1 MHMYRELSEPPQVLP
16 TVGVHDDDASAKKS
30 AGMQKHFRHLVNETA
45 SKQRFLRSLHR
56 SSSSAKEP
64 SGSLPPS
71 VKEESGL
78 KEEELAISGSLPP
91 SIKEEPGSQEEE
103 VAFSDQ
109 PGIRQEPSVKGMSSI
124 KQDSSNS
131 TGPGTK
137 QEAGAFNCDEAM
149 AAQQQAGSEAAGD
162 LAVSAGLPE
171 SLGEELGD
179 AACLKV
185 DPDSLMQDAL
195 ADPPSLSVPPLTSD
209 SQAETVVRRGSA
221 NAESPQRGGQG
232 QYQSVV
238 NEFLSILGGGI
249 SADTARTHVT
259 KARGNLAVAI
269 NSFYDNAP
277 VKVEE
282 SGLPGRS
289 AETAQAS
296 SSETST
302 QSIGQGADAG
312 AVKGIQKQADQ
323 PQAGKQKSKGKKRSV
338 PAPSEGTGDGP
349 SKKAKQ
355 SDAAQRSIAVFFGGQ
370 QTSQVKTAKAAQQQ
384 GLCAHNGA
392 IVTGQRL
399 SQSGSAD
406 LVKRKVKPED
416 MSSSPEHAVAVP
428 RQIQHVDTI
437 DLVDDTIHVKAE
449 CMTHDTVMSD
459 GDQSKAT
466 PTPKAKLVA
475 NGDRQLPV
483 SNRQPP
489 LANGQLPQSSGQ
501 QSQSTHQAAS
511 SPQPLHPFFGKRQAS
526 KSASTTAKPADSMS
540 SDKAAQ
546 GMPAPTPLKQSGNAE
561 EKPNRVNPFQKA
573 QTEPDKDVVADAVLL
588 STSEYDPVGMAV
600 WQAGQATP
608 YRHIS
613 RAFQAME
620 STTKR
625 LRIGDAIANMFRS
638 ILALSPGGSCPFALI
653 CSHAEC
659 NSHNGVDHAGPLS
672 QELSLTTD
680 CCQYAS
686 ELDNPPFQHSD
697 AGSHR
702 HTRIALAW
710 P

>member
-1 MHMYRELSEPPQVLP
+1 MCHELPALLNPKTSILIQKRHPYTGNLNSETYSQNSFLHCGDVLGPLQVLP
-16 TVGVHDDDASAKKS
+16 TVGVHDDDASGKKS

-56 SSSSAKEP
+56 SSSAKEP
-64 SGSLPPS
+64 SGSLPPNI
-71 VKEESGL
+71 KEEPDL

-91 SIKEEPGSQEEE
+91 SVKEEPGLKEEDL
-103 VAFSDQ
+103 AISDQ
-109 PGIRQEPSVKGMSSI
+109 SGTRQEPGMKGMSSI
-124 KQDSSNS
+124 KQEPS
-131 TGPGTK
+131 TKTGLEIK
-137 QEAGAFNCDEAM
+137 QETGAFSYDEMM
-149 AAQQQAGSEAAGD
+149 AAQQQAGSEAAGN

-179 AACLKV
+179 AACLKA

-195 ADPPSLSVPPLTSD
+195 ADPPSLSAPPPASD
-209 SQAETVVRRGSA
+209 SQVETAVRRGSA
-221 NAESPQRGGQG
+221 KAESPQRGQEH

-238 NEFLSILGGGI
+238 NDFLSILGGGI
-249 SADTARTHVT
+249 SADIARTYVT
-259 KARGNLAVAI
+259 KAGGNLAVAI
-269 NSFYDNAP
+269 NSFYDNAS

-282 SGLPGRS
+282 PGHPGRS

-296 SSETST
+296 SSETSA
-302 QSIGQGADAG
+302 QSIGRSADAG
-312 AVKGIQKQADQ
+312 AVNGIQKQAGQ
-323 PQAGKQKSKGKKRSV
+323 PQAGKQKSKGKKRGV
-338 PAPSEGTGDGP
+338 AAPPEGPGDGP

-355 SDAAQRSIAVFFGGQ
+355 SDAAQRSIAAFFGGQ
-370 QTSQVKTAKAAQQQ
+370 QTSQAKIAKAAQQQ
-384 GLCAHNGA
+384 GLRAHGA
-392 IVTGQRL
+392 VVTGQRP

-437 DLVDDTIHVKAE
+437 DLVEDTVHVKAE

-466 PTPKAKLVA
+466 PTTKAELVA
-475 NGDRQLPV
+475 NGDRQLPA
-483 SNRQPP
+483 SNGQLPLANGQLP

-540 SDKAAQ
+540 SDQAAQ
-546 GMPAPTPLKQSGNAE
+546 GISAPTPPKQSANAE

-573 QTEPDKDVVADAVLL
+573 QAEPDKDVAADAVLL

-638 ILALSPGGSCPFALI
+638 ILALSPGVFCPLALVL
-653 CSHAEC
+653 SHAEFD
-659 NSHNGVDHAGPLS
+659 SH
-672 QELSLTTD
+672 
-680 CCQYAS
+680 
-686 ELDNPPFQHSD
+686 
-697 AGSHR
+697 
-702 HTRIALAW
+702 
-710 P
+710 

>member
-1 MHMYRELSEPPQVLP
+1 
-16 TVGVHDDDASAKKS
+16 VHDDDASGKKS

-56 SSSSAKEP
+56 SSSAKEP
-64 SGSLPPS
+64 SGSLPPNI
-71 VKEESGL
+71 KEEPGLKEEEVVISGSLPPSVTEEPGL
-78 KEEELAISGSLPP
+78 KEEELAIS
-91 SIKEEPGSQEEE
+91 
-103 VAFSDQ
+103 DQ
-109 PGIRQEPSVKGMSSI
+109 SGIRQEPCMKGMSSI
-124 KQDSSNS
+124 KQEPSTN
-131 TGPGTK
+131 TGPGIK
-137 QEAGAFNCDEAM
+137 QETGAFSCAEVM
-149 AAQQQAGSEAAGD
+149 AAQQQPDSEAAGN

-179 AACLKV
+179 AACLKA

-195 ADPPSLSVPPLTSD
+195 ADPPSLSAPPPASD
-209 SQAETVVRRGSA
+209 SQVETAVRRGSA
-221 NAESPQRGGQG
+221 KAESPQRGQEH

-249 SADTARTHVT
+249 SADIARTYVT
-259 KARGNLAVAI
+259 KAGGNLAVAI
-269 NSFYDNAP
+269 NSFYDNAS

-282 SGLPGRS
+282 PGHPGRS

-296 SSETST
+296 SSETSA
-302 QSIGQGADAG
+302 QSIGRSADAG
-312 AVKGIQKQADQ
+312 AVNGIQKQAGQ
-323 PQAGKQKSKGKKRSV
+323 PQAGKHKSKGKKRGV
-338 PAPSEGTGDGP
+338 AAPLEGPGDGP

-355 SDAAQRSIAVFFGGQ
+355 SDAAQRSIAAFFGGQ
-370 QTSQVKTAKAAQQQ
+370 QTSQAKIAKPAQQQ
-384 GLCAHNGA
+384 GLRAQNGA
-392 IVTGQRL
+392 VVTGQRP

-437 DLVDDTIHVKAE
+437 DLVEDTVHVKAE

-466 PTPKAKLVA
+466 PTAKAELVA
-475 NGDRQLPV
+475 NGDRQLPA
-483 SNRQPP
+483 SNGQLPLANGQLPLANGQLP

-540 SDKAAQ
+540 SDQAAQ
-546 GMPAPTPLKQSGNAE
+546 GISAPTPPKQSANAE
-561 EKPNRVNPFQKA
+561 EKPNRVNPFLKA
-573 QTEPDKDVVADAVLL
+573 QAEPDKDVAADAVLL

-638 ILALSPGGSCPFALI
+638 ILALSPGVFCPLALVP
-653 CSHAEC
+653 SHAEFD
-659 NSHNGVDHAGPLS
+659 SH
-672 QELSLTTD
+672 
-680 CCQYAS
+680 
-686 ELDNPPFQHSD
+686 
-697 AGSHR
+697 
-702 HTRIALAW
+702 
-710 P
+710 

>member
-1 MHMYRELSEPPQVLP
+1 MCRELSGPLQVLP
-16 TVGVHDDDASAKKS
+16 TVGVHDDDASGKKS

-56 SSSSAKEP
+56 SSSAKEP

-71 VKEESGL
+71 IKEESGI

-91 SIKEEPGSQEEE
+91 SVKEEPDLKEEE
-103 VAFSDQ
+103 VAISDQ
-109 PGIRQEPSVKGMSSI
+109 SGIRQQQSVKGMSSI
-124 KQDSSNS
+124 KQEPSTN
-131 TGPGTK
+131 TGPGIK
-137 QEAGAFNCDEAM
+137 QETDAFSCDEVM
-149 AAQQQAGSEAAGD
+149 AAQQQADNEAAGN

-179 AACLKV
+179 AACLKA

-195 ADPPSLSVPPLTSD
+195 ADLGSLSAPPPASD
-209 SQAETVVRRGSA
+209 SQAETAVRRGSA
-221 NAESPQRGGQG
+221 KAGSPQRGQQD

-238 NEFLSILGGGI
+238 NEFLSILGGGV
-249 SADTARTHVT
+249 SADTARTFVA
-259 KARGNLAVAI
+259 KAGGNLAVAI

-277 VKVEE
+277 VKTEE
-282 SGLPGRS
+282 PGHAGRS

-296 SSETST
+296 SSETSA

-312 AVKGIQKQADQ
+312 AVNGIQKQAGQ
-323 PQAGKQKSKGKKRSV
+323 PQTGKQKTKGKKRGV
-338 PAPSEGTGDGP
+338 AAPPEGTGDGP

-355 SDAAQRSIAVFFGGQ
+355 SDAAQRSIAAFFGGQ
-370 QTSQVKTAKAAQQQ
+370 QISQVKTAKSAQQQ
-384 GLCAHNGA
+384 GLCAQNRA
-392 IVTGQRL
+392 VVTGQRP
-399 SQSGSAD
+399 SQSVLAD
-406 LVKRKVKPED
+406 LVDHKVKSED
-416 MSSSPEHAVAVP
+416 MSSLPEHAVAVP

-437 DLVDDTIHVKAE
+437 DLVEDTVHVKAE

-466 PTPKAKLVA
+466 PTAKAELVA

-483 SNRQPP
+483 SNGQLP
-489 LANGQLPQSSGQ
+489 LANGQLPHSSGQ

-540 SDKAAQ
+540 SNPAAQ
-546 GMPAPTPLKQSGNAE
+546 GMSAPTPLKQSANAE
-561 EKPNRVNPFQKA
+561 EKPSRVNPFQKA
-573 QTEPDKDVVADAVLL
+573 QIEPDKDVAADAVLL

-620 STTKR
+620 STMKR

-638 ILALSPGGSCPFALI
+638 ILALSPGVFCPLALVS
-653 CSHAEC
+653 SHA
-659 NSHNGVDHAGPLS
+659 G
-672 QELSLTTD
+672 
-680 CCQYAS
+680 
-686 ELDNPPFQHSD
+686 
-697 AGSHR
+697 
-702 HTRIALAW
+702 
-710 P
+710 